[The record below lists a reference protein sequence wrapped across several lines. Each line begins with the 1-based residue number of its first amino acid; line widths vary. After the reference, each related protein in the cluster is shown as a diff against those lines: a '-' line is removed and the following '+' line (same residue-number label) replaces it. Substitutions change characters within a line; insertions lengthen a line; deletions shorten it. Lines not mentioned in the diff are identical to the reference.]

1 MQRYLVDTF
10 WLLQIDRL
18 KRVKHIGESYQ
29 RPTLFA
35 FEGDGRDA
43 IACNRF
49 TRPRLEEL
57 QAFAWL
63 ASGA

>member
-18 KRVKHIGESYQ
+18 KRVKDIGESYQ

-35 FEGDGRDA
+35 FEGYGRDA
-43 IACNRF
+43 NSLQPLHQTTTGRIAGLCVARE
-49 TRPRLEEL
+49 R
-57 QAFAWL
+57 
-63 ASGA
+63 